1 MLHLSSIQGVC
12 QVGNINCRPKCSQRK
27 RKREK
32 VRKIKMKLSA
42 AGLSAHKPQFYWN
55 YSAAAAPGAR
65 PTPSRVAMASTL
77 SKPFFLLHTFPDNI
91 FPSHFPSFLPTA
103 SFHLNFFFFQCSSL
117 SESSWM
123 SLGASKQQICN

>member
-1 MLHLSSIQGVC
+1 
-12 QVGNINCRPKCSQRK
+12 
-27 RKREK
+27 
-32 VRKIKMKLSA
+32 MKLSA

-103 SFHLNFFFFQCSSL
+103 SFHLNFFFFNAAPCL
-117 SESSWM
+117 KA
-123 SLGASKQQICN
+123 LG